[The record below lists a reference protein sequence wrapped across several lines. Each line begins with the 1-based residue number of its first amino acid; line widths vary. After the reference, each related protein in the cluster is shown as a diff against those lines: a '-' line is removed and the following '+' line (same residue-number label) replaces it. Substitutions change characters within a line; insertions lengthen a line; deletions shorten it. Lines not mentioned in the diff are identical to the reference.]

1 LKPGPWAAQR
11 RRIVK
16 SLEER
21 GLKVDYVEAVDS
33 SNLRPAKAIKSG
45 TAVLLAVYD
54 GKTRLIDNRVI
65 D

>member
-1 LKPGPWAAQR
+1 MTIGKTIALTTWTFVGK
-11 RRIVK
+11 VT
-16 SLEER
+16 SL
-21 GLKVDYVEAVDS
+21 LFN
-33 SNLRPAKAIKSG
+33 NLRPVKAIKSG